1 MAAAPREAGSR
12 PPGPGGRM
20 RPRGKPG
27 TGVERLWF
35 KIGEASEL
43 VGASP
48 KELRYWEDRIPEIRP
63 RRSQGKL
70 RYYHRDE
77 LPRLMQIKAWLA
89 EGLTVLDCR
98 QLLLHGHLTPRLDLG
113 LDPEELPAQPGS
125 KGRKGQPL
133 RPLQAPLQAMAPA
146 PDLEPLKAALKE
158 LIARLSRPIPRP

>member
-1 MAAAPREAGSR
+1 MSAKAA
-12 PPGPGGRM
+12 
-20 RPRGKPG
+20 K
-27 TGVERLWF
+27 GVERLWF

-77 LPRLMQIKAWLA
+77 LPRLLQIKAWLA

-98 QLLLHGHLTPRLDLG
+98 QLMLHGHLTPRLDLG
-113 LDPEELPAQPGS
+113 LDPEELPAQPVP
-125 KGRKGQPL
+125 KGRKALPL
-133 RPLQAPLQAMAPA
+133 RPLPTPAQAAT
-146 PDLEPLKAALKE
+146 DLEPLKSALQE
-158 LIARLSRPIPRP
+158 LIERLSRPIPRP

>member
-1 MAAAPREAGSR
+1 MTAPPRGTGSR
-12 PPGPGGRM
+12 
-20 RPRGKPG
+20 KPEADI
-27 TGVERLWF
+27 ERLWF

-77 LPRLMQIKAWLA
+77 LPRLLQIKAWLA

-98 QLLLHGHLTPRLDLG
+98 QLMLHGHLTPRLDLG
-113 LDPEELPAQPGS
+113 LDPEEQPSQPVS
-125 KGRKGQPL
+125 KGRKALPL
-133 RPLQAPLQAMAPA
+133 RPLPIPVQAAMPA
-146 PDLEPLKAALKE
+146 PDLEPLKAALRE
-158 LIARLSRPIPRP
+158 LIERLSRPTPLP

>member
-1 MAAAPREAGSR
+1 MRGAGSR
-12 PPGPGGRM
+12 
-20 RPRGKPG
+20 KPEAG
-27 TGVERLWF
+27 IERLWF

-77 LPRLMQIKAWLA
+77 LPRLLQIKAWLA

-98 QLLLHGHLTPRLDLG
+98 QLMLHGHLTPRLDLG
-113 LDPEELPAQPGS
+113 LDPEELPAQPIP
-125 KGRKGQPL
+125 KGRKALPL
-133 RPLQAPLQAMAPA
+133 RPLPAPIQAVAPA
-146 PDLEPLKAALKE
+146 PDLEPLKAALRE
-158 LIARLSRPIPRP
+158 LIERLSRPVE